1 VLGQPQQLRFL
12 LPGPAARVAGQA
24 ELAGASG
31 DRRCGSAGQ
40 VGGDRGAGQPLR
52 VANAQPAVFVGLPAA
67 PPWRLHQA
75 ELDGPQAQRR
85 GRAPQ
90 APPEPGQV
98 VAAPRPDAH
107 ATAAWHERHHLVA
120 GRRRWPG
127 PAPTRRRGNVLL
139 DQLAQQQAPRPRR
152 RGTAAEGGPG
162 SGASR
167 EAGPR
172 PDSTLLPDLA
182 SLCAWPAAPT
192 SAITRTDLTD
202 LTRLSLQPSA
212 WGSGPRVPAGLC
224 VRRLVPVSARAE
236 DRAAWSVAVAG
247 ARGAPASSAACRRRG
262 RADWRG
268 R

>member
-1 VLGQPQQLRFL
+1 MKRTAARWRGASQVGCDCLAPADPHRRGPRPLGLGQSSP
-12 LPGPAARVAGQA
+12 VAEG
-24 ELAGASG
+24 LAPS
-31 DRRCGSAGQ
+31 SE
-40 VGGDRGAGQPLR
+40 PM
-52 VANAQPAVFVGLPAA
+52 AA
-67 PPWRLHQA
+67 PSTRTWPSGSWL
-75 ELDGPQAQRR
+75 
-85 GRAPQ
+85 
-90 APPEPGQV
+90 PPRSV
-98 VAAPRPDAH
+98 IALSPRPGSTPAR
-107 ATAAWHERHHLVA
+107 ATAAWLERDHLVA

-212 WGSGPRVPAGLC
+212 WRVQLDD
-224 VRRLVPVSARAE
+224 RRFAAHHR
-236 DRAAWSVAVAG
+236 RAAEHAGVEVA
-247 ARGAPASSAACRRRG
+247 
-262 RADWRG
+262 
-268 R
+268 